1 MNINEQFE
9 AKEKELEA
17 LKAQNETMLA
27 LNIHLANTIQSKVTD
42 DKPTDLAWLTR
53 DELKEYSD
61 VHQAGGINAIK
72 ADAIGL
78 AVHRF
83 KYEYEGVLD
92 ASSVESFFDEIEADV
107 RNNNG

>member
-17 LKAQNETMLA
+17 LKAQLTL
-27 LNIHLANTIQSKVTD
+27 LQSKILITSCADSNNTGHEPSISVFQRECYELYNLARVT
-42 DKPTDLAWLTR
+42 PEQCLN
-53 DELKEYSD
+53 D
-61 VHQAGGINAIK
+61 VK